1 MSGGRKVKSIWL
13 LMAVLIVALSVT
25 LFLITDKKRNAKKYS
40 DYDLTVWESVGF
52 VPEGNPVETAS
63 GIYAHYD
70 ENGLL
75 IYDVYLPVEEA
86 DSIKLVCDKKI
97 EVTIDNATYKN
108 GDTFTVPFF
117 EKISGRIK
125 IPDVGTEA
133 ADFRFITFQHP

>member
-1 MSGGRKVKSIWL
+1 MIGGRKVKSIWL

-75 IYDVYLPVEEA
+75 IYDVYLPVEE
-86 DSIKLVCDKKI
+86 IP
-97 EVTIDNATYKN
+97 ATTR
-108 GDTFTVPFF
+108 G
-117 EKISGRIK
+117 I
-125 IPDVGTEA
+125 
-133 ADFRFITFQHP
+133 